1 MTIVTLTTL
10 AWTIVLGIV
19 FVWGQAEERWMDAT
33 HFAMGLLVLV
43 TIGLVIGSAVSLV
56 FL

>member
-33 HFAMGLLVLV
+33 HFAMGLLLLV